1 MALSIPS
8 SPPAPGSLPA
18 ADTELSQE
26 AVTGLNLEQQHAD
39 RDSGAPAARDL
50 GLAAANGSAAAV
62 PRCEA
67 VALPAPKRDNLFPL
81 QPSQCPL
88 VPAQDMSWTGTGA
101 AQRGPCLSLPSLLS
115 RDTKVLQTQRNQQ
128 LPRRKC
134 TFSSDSQW
142 PQMKYFSCQCYV
154 GRQIA
159 VILSRTSTLQTCLWH
174 TATLQPS
181 QGVN

>member
-62 PRCEA
+62 SRCEA
-67 VALPAPKRDNLFPL
+67 VALPAPKEGQPL
-81 QPSQCPL
+81 SPSAIPVSRC
-88 VPAQDMSWTGTGA
+88 SCTGHVMEWHRSCTEG
-101 AQRGPCLSLPSLLS
+101 SLPLPPLS
-115 RDTKVLQTQRNQQ
+115 AQQR
-128 LPRRKC
+128 
-134 TFSSDSQW
+134 
-142 PQMKYFSCQCYV
+142 
-154 GRQIA
+154 
-159 VILSRTSTLQTCLWH
+159 H
-174 TATLQPS
+174 
-181 QGVN
+181 